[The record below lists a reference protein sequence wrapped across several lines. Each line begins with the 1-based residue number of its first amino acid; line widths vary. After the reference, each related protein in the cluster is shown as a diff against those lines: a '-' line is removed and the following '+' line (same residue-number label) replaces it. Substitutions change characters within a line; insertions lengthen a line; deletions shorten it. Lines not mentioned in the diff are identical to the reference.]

1 MRLTRLLL
9 RTAAWVAAIWLL
21 LPVLQVYNQVIL
33 EGFNFMV
40 DDSLVERRTIDSVY
54 SLHHELFWPVVL
66 PRLVLLVL
74 LIIASYKTLRRMR

>member
-1 MRLTRLLL
+1 
-9 RTAAWVAAIWLL
+9 
-21 LPVLQVYNQVIL
+21 
-33 EGFNFMV
+33 MV

-74 LIIASYKTLRRMR
+74 LVIASYKTLRRMR

>member
-9 RTAAWVAAIWLL
+9 RAAAWAAAIWLL

-54 SLHHELFWPVVL
+54 LHHELFWPVVL